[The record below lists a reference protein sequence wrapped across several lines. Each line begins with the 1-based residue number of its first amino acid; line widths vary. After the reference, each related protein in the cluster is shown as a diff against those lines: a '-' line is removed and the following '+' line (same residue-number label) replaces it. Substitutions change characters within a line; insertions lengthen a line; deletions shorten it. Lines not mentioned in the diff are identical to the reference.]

1 MLYAAG
7 SVALACLENVVHRSG
22 AALSSGNFSISVI
35 DIGDIFIKEQSITE
49 LVNLSSNWYAVDN
62 YFLTQKIGD
71 KWLESGDSAVLQIP
85 SAIIDLEFN
94 YLLNPDHPDFSQIRI
109 VNVNPFKFDPRL
121 KSAF

>member
-22 AALSSGNFSISVI
+22 AALSSGDFSISVI
-35 DIGDIFIKEQSITE
+35 DIADIFIKEQSITE
-49 LVNLSSNWYAVDN
+49 LINLSSNWCAVDN

-94 YLLNPDHPDFSQIRI
+94 YLLNPDHPDFSKIRI
-109 VNVNPFKFDPRL
+109 VSVNPFKLIPD
-121 KSAF
+121 